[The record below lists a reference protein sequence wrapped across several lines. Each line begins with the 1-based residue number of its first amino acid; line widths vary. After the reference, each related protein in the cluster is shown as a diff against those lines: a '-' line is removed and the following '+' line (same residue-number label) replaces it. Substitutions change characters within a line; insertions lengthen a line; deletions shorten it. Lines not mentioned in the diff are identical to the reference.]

1 MPRRGKERGLP
12 PPPKTGE
19 GWGEG
24 LRPKA
29 YPLDAPAAPRV
40 ALAPIAP
47 MNTRIPI
54 AFITLAVA
62 AAVGWAYAQ
71 AIDAA
76 FFEAAAD
83 GASQLFRPGP
93 LIAIAVMIPIALVSG
108 LMPGGGLPFLI
119 VVLSFA
125 TEIDPFI
132 SLPLVIGYMAAN
144 DLTEPIPS
152 ILLGIPGARSSQA
165 TILDGYPLARQGYAG
180 YALGAS
186 YTSSL
191 IGGIIGG
198 VALFAVIPFAREL
211 LRLFGSPEFFLLSL
225 LGIAAVGIVSA
236 GAVVK
241 GLLTAVLGLLIGLIG
256 FTNVAQAE
264 RVTFGIDYLYD
275 GIDIVPV
282 VVGLFAIPE
291 IADLVISNTP
301 VAKERLSEMLKEGNR
316 DVYKGMR
323 EALRHKWLI
332 ARSSLIG
339 VFIGAMPGLGPT
351 PAHWLAYAQ
360 ARQTEPGAT
369 ETFGTGDIRGV
380 IAPESS
386 NNSTDGGVLM
396 PTLLFAIPGS
406 APMAIVLG
414 FLFIVG
420 IQPGPQMVDPD
431 KHLNLTLSF
440 VYVIVLANIL
450 VVPIVLRFSPVLTKV
465 AAVPPLVL
473 APVVIGVVMLS
484 AFQAN
489 LDISDLTVVLAFA
502 ALGMFMKAY
511 AWPRP
516 PILIAIVLAE
526 PLEKFMSISIQAKG
540 ISMVWQPA
548 FLGILIVVGA
558 AVYFSLRVQ
567 RSAQRLQQ
575 RAESSPPTGVGGSPE
590 GAGGMTTVDGEEPER
605 GQ

>member
-1 MPRRGKERGLP
+1 M
-12 PPPKTGE
+12 
-19 GWGEG
+19 
-24 LRPKA
+24 
-29 YPLDAPAAPRV
+29 V
-40 ALAPIAP
+40 
-47 MNTRIPI
+47 NRIPLVI
-54 AFITLAVA
+54 GIVLLAVFVWGY
-62 AAVGWAYAQ
+62 AVTVDQ
-71 AIDAA
+71 A
-76 FFEAAAD
+76 FFDAAAD
-83 GASQLFRPGP
+83 GANRLFGLHDRVSLFGLSVPVSWP
-93 LIAIAVMIPIALVSG
+93 IIAFVLMIPVAIVSG
-108 LMPGGGLPFLI
+108 LMPGGGLPFLV
-119 VVLSFA
+119 VVLAFA
-125 TEIDPFI
+125 TELDPFI
-132 SLPLVIGYMAAN
+132 ALPVVIGYMAAN

-198 VALFAVIPFAREL
+198 VALLAVLPFAREL
-211 LRLFGSPEFFLLSL
+211 LRHFGSAEFFLLAL
-225 LGIAAVGIVSA
+225 LGICAVAIVSA
-236 GAVVK
+236 GAIVK
-241 GLLTAVLGLLIGLIG
+241 GLLTACLGLFIGMIG
-256 FTNVAQAE
+256 FVNIASETRA
-264 RVTFGIDYLYD
+264 TFGIDYLYD
-275 GIDIVPV
+275 GINIVPV

-316 DVYKGMR
+316 DVAKGMR

-360 ARQTEPGAT
+360 ARQTEKGAV

-396 PTLLFAIPGS
+396 PTLIFAIPGS
-406 APMAIVLG
+406 GPMAIVLG
-414 FLFIVG
+414 FLYIVG
-420 IQPGPQMVDPD
+420 VQPGPAMVNPEL
-431 KHLNLTLSF
+431 HLNLTLSL

-450 VVPIVLRFSPVLTKV
+450 VVPIVLRFSPLLTKV
-465 AAVPPLVL
+465 AAIPPLVL
-473 APVVIGVVMLS
+473 APLVLGIVTLS

-489 LDISDLTVVLAFA
+489 LDISDLTVMVVFA

-516 PILIAIVLAE
+516 PILIAVVLAG
-526 PLEKFMSISIQAKG
+526 PLETFMSRAIQTEG
-540 ISMVWQPA
+540 IGMVTRVP
-548 FLGILIVVGA
+548 FLAILVVVTLA
-558 AVYFSLRVQ
+558 IFFSLRVQ
-567 RSAQRLQQ
+567 RGAQRLQEQ
-575 RAESSPPTGVGGSPE
+575 TLAREAADGAES
-590 GAGGMTTVDGEEPER
+590 
-605 GQ
+605 

>member
-1 MPRRGKERGLP
+1 M
-12 PPPKTGE
+12 
-19 GWGEG
+19 
-24 LRPKA
+24 
-29 YPLDAPAAPRV
+29 V
-40 ALAPIAP
+40 
-47 MNTRIPI
+47 NRIPLIISIVLLAVFVWGYAVTVDQAFFDAALDGADRLFGLHDRVSLFGLSIPVSWPMI
-54 AFITLAVA
+54 AFVL
-62 AAVGWAYAQ
+62 
-71 AIDAA
+71 
-76 FFEAAAD
+76 
-83 GASQLFRPGP
+83 
-93 LIAIAVMIPIALVSG
+93 MIPIAIVSG
-108 LMPGGGLPFLI
+108 LMPGGGLPFLV
-119 VVLSFA
+119 VVLAFA
-125 TEIDPFI
+125 TEIENPFI
-132 SLPLVIGYMAAN
+132 ALPVVIGYMAAN

-198 VALFAVIPFAREL
+198 IALLAVLPFAREL
-211 LRLFGSPEFFLLSL
+211 LRHFGSAEFFLLAL
-225 LGIAAVGIVSA
+225 LGICAVAIVSA

-241 GLLTAVLGLLIGLIG
+241 GLLTACLGLFIGMIG
-256 FTNVAQAE
+256 FVNIASETRA
-264 RVTFGIDYLYD
+264 TFGIDYLYD
-275 GIDIVPV
+275 GINIVPV

-316 DVYKGMR
+316 DVAKGMR

-332 ARSSLIG
+332 TRSSLIG

-360 ARQTEPGAT
+360 ARQTEKGAV

-396 PTLLFAIPGS
+396 PTLIFAIPGS
-406 APMAIVLG
+406 GPMAIVLG
-414 FLFIVG
+414 FLYIVG
-420 IQPGPQMVDPD
+420 VQPGPAMVNPEL
-431 KHLNLTLSF
+431 HLNLTLSL

-450 VVPIVLRFSPVLTKV
+450 VVPIVLRFSPLLTKV

-473 APVVIGVVMLS
+473 APLVIGVVTLA

-489 LDISDLTVVLAFA
+489 LDISDLTVMVVFA

-516 PILIAIVLAE
+516 PILIAVVLAG
-526 PLEKFMSISIQAKG
+526 PLETFMSRAIQTEG
-540 ISMVWQPA
+540 IGMVTRVP
-548 FLGILIVVGA
+548 FLAILVVVTLA
-558 AVYFSLRVQ
+558 IFFSLRVQ
-567 RSAQRLQQ
+567 RGAQRLQEQ
-575 RAESSPPTGVGGSPE
+575 TLAKEAAGGAES
-590 GAGGMTTVDGEEPER
+590 
-605 GQ
+605 

>member
-1 MPRRGKERGLP
+1 M
-12 PPPKTGE
+12 
-19 GWGEG
+19 
-24 LRPKA
+24 
-29 YPLDAPAAPRV
+29 V
-40 ALAPIAP
+40 
-47 MNTRIPI
+47 NRIPLVI
-54 AFITLAVA
+54 GIVLLAVFVWGY
-62 AAVGWAYAQ
+62 AVTVDQ
-71 AIDAA
+71 A
-76 FFEAAAD
+76 FFDAAAD
-83 GASQLFRPGP
+83 GANRLFGLHDRVSLFGLSVPVSWP
-93 LIAIAVMIPIALVSG
+93 IIAFVLMIPVAIVSG
-108 LMPGGGLPFLI
+108 LMPGGGLPFLV
-119 VVLSFA
+119 VVLAFA
-125 TEIDPFI
+125 TELDPFI
-132 SLPLVIGYMAAN
+132 ALPVVIGYMAAN

-198 VALFAVIPFAREL
+198 VALLAVLPFAREL
-211 LRLFGSPEFFLLSL
+211 LRHFGSAEFFLLAL
-225 LGIAAVGIVSA
+225 LGICAVAIVSA
-236 GAVVK
+236 GAIVK
-241 GLLTAVLGLLIGLIG
+241 GLLTACLGLFIGMIG
-256 FTNVAQAE
+256 FVNIASETRA
-264 RVTFGIDYLYD
+264 TFGIDYLYD
-275 GIDIVPV
+275 GINIVPV

-316 DVYKGMR
+316 DVAKGMR

-360 ARQTEPGAT
+360 ARQTEKGAV

-396 PTLLFAIPGS
+396 PTLIFAIPGS
-406 APMAIVLG
+406 GPMAIVLG
-414 FLFIVG
+414 FLYIVG
-420 IQPGPQMVDPD
+420 VQPGPAMVNPEL
-431 KHLNLTLSF
+431 HLNLTLSL

-450 VVPIVLRFSPVLTKV
+450 VVPIVLRFSPLLTKV
-465 AAVPPLVL
+465 AAIPPLVL
-473 APVVIGVVMLS
+473 APLVLGIVTLS

-489 LDISDLTVVLAFA
+489 LDISDLTVMVVFA

-516 PILIAIVLAE
+516 PILIAVVLAG
-526 PLEKFMSISIQAKG
+526 PLETFMSRAIQTEG
-540 ISMVWQPA
+540 IGMVTRVP
-548 FLGILIVVGA
+548 FLAILIVVTLA
-558 AVYFSLRVQ
+558 IFFSLRVQ
-567 RSAQRLQQ
+567 RGAQRLQEQ
-575 RAESSPPTGVGGSPE
+575 TLAREAADGAES
-590 GAGGMTTVDGEEPER
+590 
-605 GQ
+605 

>member
-1 MPRRGKERGLP
+1 M
-12 PPPKTGE
+12 
-19 GWGEG
+19 
-24 LRPKA
+24 
-29 YPLDAPAAPRV
+29 V
-40 ALAPIAP
+40 
-47 MNTRIPI
+47 NRIPLIIGIVLLAVFVWGYAITVDQAFFDAALDGADRLFGLHDRVSLFGLSIPVSWPMI
-54 AFITLAVA
+54 AFVL
-62 AAVGWAYAQ
+62 
-71 AIDAA
+71 
-76 FFEAAAD
+76 
-83 GASQLFRPGP
+83 
-93 LIAIAVMIPIALVSG
+93 MIPIAIISG
-108 LMPGGGLPFLI
+108 LMPGGGLPFLV
-119 VVLSFA
+119 VVLAFA
-125 TEIDPFI
+125 TEIDNPFI
-132 SLPLVIGYMAAN
+132 ALPVVIGYMAAN

-198 VALFAVIPFAREL
+198 IALLAVLPFAREL
-211 LRLFGSPEFFLLSL
+211 LRHFGSAEFFLLAL
-225 LGIAAVGIVSA
+225 LGICAVAIVSA
-236 GAVVK
+236 GAIVK
-241 GLLTAVLGLLIGLIG
+241 GLLTACLGLFIGMIG
-256 FTNVAQAE
+256 FVNIASETRA
-264 RVTFGIDYLYD
+264 TFGIDYLYD
-275 GIDIVPV
+275 GINIVPV

-316 DVYKGMR
+316 DVAKGMR

-332 ARSSLIG
+332 TRSSLIG

-360 ARQTEPGAT
+360 ARQTEKGAV

-396 PTLLFAIPGS
+396 PTLIFAIPGS
-406 APMAIVLG
+406 GPMAIVLG
-414 FLFIVG
+414 FLYIVG
-420 IQPGPQMVDPD
+420 VQPGPAMVNPEL
-431 KHLNLTLSF
+431 HLNLTLSL

-450 VVPIVLRFSPVLTKV
+450 VVPIVLRFSPLLTKV

-473 APVVIGVVMLS
+473 APVVIGIVTLA

-489 LDISDLTVVLAFA
+489 LDISDLTVMVVFA

-516 PILIAIVLAE
+516 PILIAVVLAG
-526 PLEKFMSISIQAKG
+526 PLETFMSRAIQTEG
-540 ISMVWQPA
+540 IGMVTRVP
-548 FLGILIVVGA
+548 FLAILVVVTLA
-558 AVYFSLRVQ
+558 IFFSLRVQ
-567 RSAQRLQQ
+567 RGAQRLQEQ
-575 RAESSPPTGVGGSPE
+575 TLAKEAAGGAES
-590 GAGGMTTVDGEEPER
+590 
-605 GQ
+605 

>member
-1 MPRRGKERGLP
+1 M
-12 PPPKTGE
+12 
-19 GWGEG
+19 
-24 LRPKA
+24 
-29 YPLDAPAAPRV
+29 V
-40 ALAPIAP
+40 
-47 MNTRIPI
+47 NRIPLVI
-54 AFITLAVA
+54 GIVLLAVFVWGY
-62 AAVGWAYAQ
+62 AVTVDQ
-71 AIDAA
+71 A
-76 FFEAAAD
+76 FFDAAAD
-83 GASQLFRPGP
+83 GANRLFGLHDRVSLFGLSVPVSWP
-93 LIAIAVMIPIALVSG
+93 IIAFVLMIPVAIVSG
-108 LMPGGGLPFLI
+108 LMPGGGLPFLV
-119 VVLSFA
+119 VVLAFA
-125 TEIDPFI
+125 TELDPFI
-132 SLPLVIGYMAAN
+132 ALPVVIGYMAAN

-198 VALFAVIPFAREL
+198 IALLAVLPFAREL
-211 LRLFGSPEFFLLSL
+211 LRHFGSAEFFLLAL
-225 LGIAAVGIVSA
+225 LGICAVAIVSA
-236 GAVVK
+236 GAIVK
-241 GLLTAVLGLLIGLIG
+241 GLLTACLGLFIGMIG
-256 FTNVAQAE
+256 FVNIASETRA
-264 RVTFGIDYLYD
+264 TFGIDYLYD
-275 GIDIVPV
+275 GINIVPV

-316 DVYKGMR
+316 DVAKGMR

-360 ARQTEPGAT
+360 ARQTEKGAV

-396 PTLLFAIPGS
+396 PTLIFAIPGS
-406 APMAIVLG
+406 GPMAIVLG
-414 FLFIVG
+414 FLYIVG
-420 IQPGPQMVDPD
+420 VQPGPAMVNPEL
-431 KHLNLTLSF
+431 HLNLTLSL

-450 VVPIVLRFSPVLTKV
+450 VVPIVLRFSPLLTKV
-465 AAVPPLVL
+465 AAIPPLVL
-473 APVVIGVVMLS
+473 APLVLGIVTLS

-489 LDISDLTVVLAFA
+489 LDISDLTVMVVFA

-516 PILIAIVLAE
+516 PILIAVVLAG
-526 PLEKFMSISIQAKG
+526 PLETFMSRAIQTEG
-540 ISMVWQPA
+540 IGMVTRVP
-548 FLGILIVVGA
+548 FLAILVVVTLA
-558 AVYFSLRVQ
+558 IFFSLRVQ
-567 RSAQRLQQ
+567 RGAQRLQEQ
-575 RAESSPPTGVGGSPE
+575 TLAREAADGAES
-590 GAGGMTTVDGEEPER
+590 
-605 GQ
+605 

>member
-1 MPRRGKERGLP
+1 MVNRLP
-12 PPPKTGE
+12 LLIGIV
-19 GWGEG
+19 
-24 LRPKA
+24 L
-29 YPLDAPAAPRV
+29 AALLV
-40 ALAPIAP
+40 
-47 MNTRIPI
+47 
-54 AFITLAVA
+54 
-62 AAVGWAYAQ
+62 WAYSVTV
-71 AIDAA
+71 DRA
-76 FFEAAAD
+76 FFGAALD
-83 GASQLFRPGP
+83 GANQLFRPGP
-93 LIAIAVMIPIALVSG
+93 MIAFVIMIPIALASG

-125 TEIDPFI
+125 TELDPFI
-132 SLPLVIGYMAAN
+132 ALPVVIGYMAAN

-191 IGGIIGG
+191 IGGIVGG
-198 VALFAVIPFAREL
+198 LALLAVLPFARELL

-241 GLLTAVLGLLIGLIG
+241 GLLTACLGLLIGLIG
-256 FTNVAQAE
+256 FTNVASQTRA
-264 RVTFGIDYLYD
+264 TFGIDYLYD
-275 GIDIVPV
+275 GVNIVPV

-291 IADLVISNTP
+291 IADLVISNTTI
-301 VAKERLSEMLKEGNR
+301 AKERLSDMLKEGNQ
-316 DVYKGMR
+316 DVHKGMR

-332 ARSSLIG
+332 VRSSLIG

-360 ARQTEPGAT
+360 ARQTEPGAR

-420 IQPGPQMVDPD
+420 IQPGPQMVDPER
-431 KHLNLTLSF
+431 HLNLTLSF

-450 VVPIVLRFSPVLTKV
+450 VVPIVLRFSPLLTKV
-465 AAVPPLVL
+465 AAVPPLWL
-473 APVVIGVVMLS
+473 APIVIGVVTLS

-489 LDISDLTVVLAFA
+489 LDIADLTVVLVFS

-526 PLEKFMSISIQAKG
+526 PLEKFMSISIQARG

-548 FLGILIVVGA
+548 FIGILIVVSL

-567 RSAQRLQQ
+567 RDAKQLQDQ
-575 RAESSPPTGVGGSPE
+575 AAETE
-590 GAGGMTTVDGEEPER
+590 GQLAAGQQAE
-605 GQ
+605 

>member
-1 MPRRGKERGLP
+1 M
-12 PPPKTGE
+12 
-19 GWGEG
+19 
-24 LRPKA
+24 
-29 YPLDAPAAPRV
+29 V
-40 ALAPIAP
+40 
-47 MNTRIPI
+47 NRIPLTI
-54 AFITLAVA
+54 GIVFLAVF
-62 AAVGWAYAQ
+62 VWGYV
-71 AIDAA
+71 ITVDRA
-76 FFEAAAD
+76 FFDAAAD
-83 GASQLFRPGP
+83 GANRLFGLHDHVSLFGLSIPVSWP
-93 LIAIAVMIPIALVSG
+93 MIAFVLMIPIAIISG
-108 LMPGGGLPFLI
+108 LMPGGGLPFLV
-119 VVLSFA
+119 VVLAFA
-125 TEIDPFI
+125 TEIDNPFI
-132 SLPLVIGYMAAN
+132 ALPVVIGYMAAN

-198 VALFAVIPFAREL
+198 FALLAVLPFAREL
-211 LRLFGSPEFFLLSL
+211 LRHFGSAEFFLLAL
-225 LGIAAVGIVSA
+225 LGICAVAIVSA
-236 GAVVK
+236 GAFVK
-241 GLLTAVLGLLIGLIG
+241 GMLTACLGLFIGMIG
-256 FTNVAQAE
+256 FVNIASETRA
-264 RVTFGIDYLYD
+264 TFGIDYLYD
-275 GIDIVPV
+275 GINIVPV

-316 DVYKGMR
+316 DVARGMR

-332 ARSSLIG
+332 TRSSLIG

-360 ARQTEPGAT
+360 ARQTEKGAV

-396 PTLLFAIPGS
+396 PTLIFAIPGS
-406 APMAIVLG
+406 GPMAIVLG
-414 FLFIVG
+414 FLYIVG
-420 IQPGPQMVDPD
+420 VQPGPAMVNPEL
-431 KHLNLTLSF
+431 HLNLTLSL

-450 VVPIVLRFSPVLTKV
+450 VVPIVLRFSPLLTKV

-473 APVVIGVVMLS
+473 APLVLGIVTLA

-489 LDISDLTVVLAFA
+489 LDISDLTVMIVFA

-516 PILIAIVLAE
+516 PILIAVVLAG
-526 PLEKFMSISIQAKG
+526 PLETFMSRAIQTEG
-540 ISMVWQPA
+540 IGMVTRIP
-548 FLGILIVVGA
+548 FLAILVVVVA
-558 AVYFSLRVQ
+558 AVFFSLRVQ
-567 RSAQRLQQ
+567 RGAQRLQEQ
-575 RAESSPPTGVGGSPE
+575 TLAKEAAGGAES
-590 GAGGMTTVDGEEPER
+590 
-605 GQ
+605 

>member
-1 MPRRGKERGLP
+1 MANRLLIPTASAVVLAALVYLYANAVDGAFFG
-12 PPPKTGE
+12 
-19 GWGEG
+19 
-24 LRPKA
+24 A
-29 YPLDAPAAPRV
+29 ALDGAQRLFSP
-40 ALAPIAP
+40 AP
-47 MNTRIPI
+47 MI
-54 AFITLAVA
+54 AFVI
-62 AAVGWAYAQ
+62 
-71 AIDAA
+71 
-76 FFEAAAD
+76 
-83 GASQLFRPGP
+83 
-93 LIAIAVMIPIALVSG
+93 MIPIALASG

-125 TEIDPFI
+125 TELDPFI
-132 SLPLVIGYMAAN
+132 ALPIVIGYMAAN

-165 TILDGYPLARQGYAG
+165 TILDGYPLARRGYAG

-191 IGGIIGG
+191 IGGIVGG
-198 VALFAVIPFAREL
+198 VALFAVLPFAREL

-264 RVTFGIDYLYD
+264 RVVFGISYLYD
-275 GIDIVPV
+275 GIHIVPV

-301 VAKERLSEMLKEGNR
+301 VAKERLSDMLEEGNR
-316 DVYKGMR
+316 DVYQGMR
-323 EALRHKWLI
+323 ESLRHKWLI
-332 ARSSLIG
+332 VRSSLIG

-360 ARQTEPGAT
+360 ARQTEPGAKD
-369 ETFGTGDIRGV
+369 TFGTGDIRGV
-380 IAPESS
+380 IAPEAS

-431 KHLNLTLSF
+431 KHLNLTFSF

-450 VVPIVLRFSPVLTKV
+450 VVPIVLRFSPLLTKV
-465 AAVPPLVL
+465 AAIPPLVL
-473 APVVIGVVMLS
+473 APLVLGIVMLS

-489 LDISDLTVVLAFA
+489 LDITDLVVVLAFS
-502 ALGMFMKAY
+502 ALGIFMKAY

-516 PILIAIVLAE
+516 PILIAIVLAG
-526 PLEKFMSISIQAKG
+526 PLEKFMSISIQARG
-540 ISMVWQPA
+540 VSMVWQPA
-548 FLGILIVVGA
+548 FLGILIVVGL

-567 RSAQRLQQ
+567 RGAQQLQE
-575 RAESSPPTGVGGSPE
+575 RAAAESGLSAEDPV
-590 GAGGMTTVDGEEPER
+590 R
-605 GQ
+605 

>member
-1 MPRRGKERGLP
+1 MASRLP
-12 PPPKTGE
+12 IT
-19 GWGEG
+19 
-24 LRPKA
+24 
-29 YPLDAPAAPRV
+29 AASV
-40 ALAPIAP
+40 VVGA
-47 MNTRIPI
+47 
-54 AFITLAVA
+54 TLV
-62 AAVGWAYAQ
+62 WAYSQ
-71 AIDAA
+71 AVDAA
-76 FFEAAAD
+76 FFAAALD
-83 GASQLFRPGP
+83 GAQRLFTPGP
-93 LIAIAVMIPIALVSG
+93 MIAFAIMIPIALASG

-125 TEIDPFI
+125 TELDPFI
-132 SLPLVIGYMAAN
+132 ALPVVIGYMAAN

-165 TILDGYPLARQGYAG
+165 TILDGYPLARKGYAG

-191 IGGIIGG
+191 IGGIVGG

-256 FTNVAQAE
+256 FTNIAQAE
-264 RVTFGIDYLYD
+264 RAAFGIDYLYD
-275 GIDIVPV
+275 GIHIVPV

-301 VAKERLSEMLKEGNR
+301 VAKERLSDMLKEGNK

-360 ARQTEPGAT
+360 ARQTEPGAKS
-369 ETFGTGDIRGV
+369 TFGTGDIRGV
-380 IAPESS
+380 IAPEAS

-450 VVPIVLRFSPVLTKV
+450 VVPIVLRFSAVLTKV

-473 APVVIGVVMLS
+473 APLVIGIVMLS

-489 LDISDLTVVLAFA
+489 LDVADLAVVLAFS

-516 PILIAIVLAE
+516 PILIAIVLAQ
-526 PLEKFMSISIQAKG
+526 PLEKFMSISIQARG

-548 FLGILIVVGA
+548 FVGILIVVGL

-567 RSAQRLQQ
+567 RGAQRLQEQ
-575 RAESSPPTGVGGSPE
+575 AE
-590 GAGGMTTVDGEEPER
+590 MEPESAPAET
-605 GQ
+605 GSSS